1 MKKVKICKADLIES
15 MIEAARSNENVYIFG
30 DGKIEVNSCSA
41 EQLEFAGN
49 EVIEE
54 IVLKNVND
62 TYEDFDEDD
71 ADFILDTLLEQDEL
85 SNIELC

>member
-1 MKKVKICKADLIES
+1 MKKVKICKANLIES

-54 IVLKNVND
+54 IVFEND

-71 ADFILDTLLEQDEL
+71 ADFILDNILEQDEL

>member
-1 MKKVKICKADLIES
+1 MERVKICKLCLIEV
-15 MIEAARSNENVYIFG
+15 MVVAGRNNENVYILG
-30 DGKIEVNSCSA
+30 DGRLEVNSCSA

-49 EVIEE
+49 EVIAE
-54 IVLKNVND
+54 IILENVND

-71 ADFILDTLLEQDEL
+71 ADFILDNILEQDEL